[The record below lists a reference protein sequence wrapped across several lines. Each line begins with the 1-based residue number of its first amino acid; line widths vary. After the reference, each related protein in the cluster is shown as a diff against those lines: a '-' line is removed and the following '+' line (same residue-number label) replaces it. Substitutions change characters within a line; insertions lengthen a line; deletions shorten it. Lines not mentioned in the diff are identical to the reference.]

1 MNKVEIT
8 GNLTA
13 DVELKQTTGGKSV
26 CDFTLGVRRP
36 HTKDK
41 ADFIDFTAWGSTA
54 EFICRYF
61 RKGDAIEITGSINT
75 DTIAR
80 RCAKCGADNKQRKA
94 TVSVDTAEFP
104 ATKRAAQETPAFAGA
119 ASQFEEIPA
128 GDDQLPF

>member
-13 DVELKQTTGGKSV
+13 DVELKQTTGGKI
-26 CDFTLGVRRP
+26 GVRFHARR
-36 HTKDK
+36 
-41 ADFIDFTAWGSTA
+41 AQTAHQRQSGFYRLHRMGQHSGIYLPV
-54 EFICRYF
+54 FH
-61 RKGDAIEITGSINT
+61 KGDAIEITGSINT

-119 ASQFEEIPA
+119 AAQFEEIPA
-128 GDDQLPF
+128 GDEQLPF